1 MTSIIKVTPLLG
13 ALDTGTAICY
23 LLKVDQFTLLLDCG
37 LDVTKLSEFTARIMQ
52 HINNI
57 DAVLVSYPDVDHI
70 GALPY
75 LYGTL
80 GLDCPIYGTVPVHNM
95 GQMFLYDYYQSKNS
109 SEDFNIFTLDHVDN
123 VFDHFQQMKYSQTFT
138 ICPGIAITPYAAG
151 HMIGGT
157 MWKILKDDEEDIVYA
172 VDFNHKKER
181 HLNGALF
188 NNIIRP
194 SLLITDAYN
203 ATFEYKK
210 RRKRDQEL
218 ISTILETVRQDGNVI
233 IVVDTAGRVLEL
245 MQLLEQLWRN
255 AESGLSAYSLALLNH
270 VGYNVVDFA
279 KNMLEWMSDTVTKQ
293 FEEQRS
299 YPFHFKHLNLCHSL
313 QELEK
318 IPSPYVLLTS
328 MADLSCGF
336 ARNLLAVSA
345 ESKENCIIVT
355 QRTKPDTLASR
366 LLSNTINNTID
377 ITIGKRVPLE
387 GKELEDHFASI
398 AKKQQESEKMEVVEE
413 GEETDEEQEDDQVLV
428 QRHDVPIPEETHSK
442 KSFFKQHKV
451 YPMFPFHEEKLK
463 WDEYGEFIKHDHFRI
478 EEEPMKEEEMETE
491 KAKPV
496 PAVPA
501 AREIPT
507 KCVTSR
513 IKTQVNC
520 KVKFIDFEGR
530 SDGESIKRILAAVLK
545 PRQMVIVHGTPD
557 SSRHLAEFC
566 RDSKDMGVSQIFV
579 PGIGE
584 TVDATSER
592 HIYQVK
598 LKDALVTA
606 AKFSRANDAE
616 LAWIDAVI
624 DVQLNAEKEEVAML
638 EPLTN
643 KPSHVPVF
651 INEPRLSNLRQTLIK
666 SGIQAEFNGGVLV
679 CNNKVAIR
687 RNASG
692 TIQIEG
698 TVCDDYYK
706 IRSLLYSMYAII

>member
-13 ALDTGTAICY
+13 ALDTGTAVCY
-23 LLKVDQFTLLLDCG
+23 LLKVDQYTLLLDCG

-52 HINNI
+52 HTNNI
-57 DAVLVSYPDVDHI
+57 NAVLVSFPDVDHI

-80 GLDCPIYGTVPVHNM
+80 GLDCQIYGTVPVYNM

-109 SEDFNIFTLDHVDN
+109 SEDFNIFSLDHVDN
-123 VFDHFQQMKYSQTFT
+123 VFDHFQQMK
-138 ICPGIAITPYAAG
+138 
-151 HMIGGT
+151 
-157 MWKILKDDEEDIVYA
+157 
-172 VDFNHKKER
+172 
-181 HLNGALF
+181 
-188 NNIIRP
+188 
-194 SLLITDAYN
+194 
-203 ATFEYKK
+203 
-210 RRKRDQEL
+210 
-218 ISTILETVRQDGNVI
+218 
-233 IVVDTAGRVLEL
+233 
-245 MQLLEQLWRN
+245 
-255 AESGLSAYSLALLNH
+255 
-270 VGYNVVDFA
+270 
-279 KNMLEWMSDTVTKQ
+279 
-293 FEEQRS
+293 
-299 YPFHFKHLNLCHSL
+299 
-313 QELEK
+313 
-318 IPSPYVLLTS
+318 
-328 MADLSCGF
+328 
-336 ARNLLAVSA
+336 NLLAVSA
-345 ESKENCIIVT
+345 ETKENCIIVT
-355 QRTKPDTLASR
+355 QRTKPDTLASK
-366 LLSNTINNTID
+366 LLSNAINNTID

-387 GKELEDHFASI
+387 GKELEEHLNSV
-398 AKKQQESEKMEVVEE
+398 AKKQQEVEKMEVEEE
-413 GEETDEEQEDDQVLV
+413 GEESDEEQEDDQALV
-428 QRHDVPIPEETHSK
+428 QRHDVPIPEETHNK

-463 WDEYGEFIKHDHFRI
+463 WDEYGEFIKHEHFRI
-478 EEEPMKEEEMETE
+478 DEEPIKEEEMETE
-491 KAKPV
+491 KVKPV
-496 PAVPA
+496 STAPA
-501 AREIPT
+501 APTEIPT

-530 SDGESIKRILAAVLK
+530 SDGESIKRILALVLK

-557 SSRHLAEFC
+557 ASRHLAEFC

-624 DVQLNAEKEEVAML
+624 DIQLNAEKEQVAML
-638 EPLTN
+638 EPMTN

-698 TVCDDYYK
+698 TVSDDYYK